1 MRLRVYLAPCG
12 IGLGHITRAHPIA
25 TELKHRGIETVFS
38 TYLDGLD
45 YAKRNHLRTYEAVP
59 INFRVTNDGAI
70 DFKKTAATSGFSLG
84 IRTFLK
90 QVVRE
95 IQFLKL
101 FRPDVV
107 LSDSRASSL
116 VAAWLLRIPVALML
130 NQFRVE
136 IIRRP
141 SGRSLT
147 PLDRL
152 FFLIAN
158 LGWLFIRT
166 VIQLVWGR
174 SQVILIPDLPSP
186 YTISLGNLAIPRR
199 YTEKVKLIG
208 PIVEGQHESSKSST
222 RSDDIRSK
230 LGLGLELPFI
240 YAAVSGPKVEREILA
255 RILLGSFKNMPGN
268 YQIVLSRGNPNGKNT
283 MHSVGGVSVY
293 DWIENQDDFIRASDL
308 VIGRAGHGTIMKS
321 LAYGKPMVLVP
332 IPDQTE
338 QYGNAR
344 RAASLHVAETID
356 QNTLDRDTLKSK
368 VDKVLESEK
377 YIMNASRISKE
388 VAAMDAVAMACDIL
402 EGLASRP

>member
-1 MRLRVYLAPCG
+1 MRVYLAPCG

-25 TELKHRGIETVFS
+25 NELKHRRIETVFS

-59 INFRVTNDGAI
+59 IEFRVTNDGTI
-70 DFKKTAATSGFSLG
+70 DFKRTAATSGFSLG
-84 IRTFLK
+84 IRRFLE

-95 IQFLKL
+95 IQFLKQ

-116 VAAWLLRIPVALML
+116 VAAWLLRVPVALML

-141 SGRSLT
+141 SGRSLKS
-147 PLDRL
+147 LDRL

-158 LGWLFIRT
+158 VGWLFIRT
-166 VIQLVWGR
+166 AIQLVWGR

-208 PIVEGQHESSKSST
+208 PIVERQHDKTST
-222 RSDDIRSK
+222 RSDIRRK
-230 LGLGLELPFI
+230 LGLGSKLPFI
-240 YAAVSGPKVEREILA
+240 YAAVSGPKVERNILA
-255 RILLGSFKNMPGN
+255 RILLDSFKNMSED
-268 YQIVLSRGNPNGKNT
+268 YQIVLSRGNPEGKKT
-283 MHSVGGVSVY
+283 AHSVGGVRVY

-321 LAYGKPMVLVP
+321 LAYGKPMMLVP
-332 IPDQTE
+332 IPDHTE

-344 RAASLHVAETID
+344 RATSLHVAEMID
-356 QNTLDRDTLKSK
+356 QNMLNRDTLRSK
-368 VDKVLESEK
+368 VEKVLGSHK
-377 YIMNASRISKE
+377 YTTNASRISKE
-388 VAAMDAVAMACDIL
+388 AAGMNAVARACDIV
-402 EGLASRP
+402 EGLADRS

>member
-1 MRLRVYLAPCG
+1 M
-12 IGLGHITRAHPIA
+12 TRAHPIA
-25 TELKHRGIETVFS
+25 NELKHRGIEAVFS

-59 INFRVTNDGAI
+59 INFRVTTDGTI
-70 DFKKTAATSGFSLG
+70 DFKTTAATSGFSLG
-84 IRTFLK
+84 IRRFLE

-95 IQFLKL
+95 IQFLKQ

-116 VAAWLLRIPVALML
+116 VAGWLLRIPVALML
-130 NQFRVE
+130 NQFRIE

-147 PLDRL
+147 PFDRL

-158 LGWLFIRT
+158 VGWLFIRT
-166 VIQLVWGR
+166 AIQLVWGR

-186 YTISLGNLAIPRR
+186 YTVSSGNLAIPRR

-208 PIVEGQHESSKSST
+208 PVVERQHDKTST
-222 RSDDIRSK
+222 RSDIRRK
-230 LGLGLELPFI
+230 LGLGLKLPFI
-240 YAAVSGPKVEREILA
+240 YAAVSGPKVERETLA
-255 RILLGSFKNMPGN
+255 RMLLDSFQNMSGD
-268 YQIVLSRGNPNGKNT
+268 YQIVLSTGNPEGKRT
-283 MHSVGGVSVY
+283 MHSVGGVRVY

-332 IPDQTE
+332 IPDHTE

-344 RAASLHVAETID
+344 RAASLHVAEIID
-356 QNTLDRDTLKSK
+356 QNMLDHDTLKSK
-368 VDKVLESEK
+368 VEKVLESHE
-377 YIMNASRISKE
+377 YIANVSRISKE
-388 VAAMDAVAMACDIL
+388 AAAMDGVATACDIV
-402 EGLASRP
+402 EALASQP

>member
-1 MRLRVYLAPCG
+1 MRVYLAPCG

-25 TELKHRGIETVFS
+25 NELKHRGIETAFS

-59 INFRVTNDGAI
+59 INFRVTNDGTI

-84 IRTFLK
+84 IRRFLE

-95 IQFLKL
+95 IQFLKQ

-136 IIRRP
+136 IIRSP

-166 VIQLVWGR
+166 AIQLVWGR

-208 PIVEGQHESSKSST
+208 PIVERQHDKSST
-222 RSDDIRSK
+222 RSDIRRK
-230 LGLGLELPFI
+230 LGFGSKLPFI

-255 RILLGSFKNMPGN
+255 RILLDSFRNMSQD
-268 YQIVLSRGNPNGKNT
+268 YQIVLSRGNPEGKRT
-283 MHSVGGVSVY
+283 RHSMGGVWVY
-293 DWIENQDDFIRASDL
+293 DWIENQDDFIKASDL

-321 LAYGKPMVLVP
+321 LAYGKPLVLVP

-338 QYGNAR
+338 QNGNAR
-344 RAASLHVAETID
+344 RASSLHVAEIID
-356 QNTLDRDTLKSK
+356 QNMLNHDTLKSK
-368 VDKVLESEK
+368 VEKVLESHE
-377 YIMNASRISKE
+377 YTTNASRVSKE
-388 VAAMDAVAMACDIL
+388 VTAMDAVAMACDIV
-402 EGLASRP
+402 EGLASRA

>member
-25 TELKHRGIETVFS
+25 NELEHRGIETVFS

-84 IRTFLK
+84 IRTFLE

-95 IQFLKL
+95 IQFLKQ

-116 VAAWLLRIPVALML
+116 AAAWLLRIPVALML

-136 IIRRP
+136 IIKRP
-141 SGRSLT
+141 SGRLLT

-158 LGWLFIRT
+158 LGWMFIRT
-166 VIQLVWGR
+166 AIQLVWGR

-199 YTEKVKLIG
+199 YAEKVKLIG
-208 PIVEGQHESSKSST
+208 PIVDRQHHKSST
-222 RSDDIRSK
+222 RGDYIRRK
-230 LGLGLELPFI
+230 LGLGSKLPLI

-255 RILLGSFKNMPGN
+255 RMLLDSFKNMPGN
-268 YQIVLSRGNPNGKNT
+268 YQIVLSRGNPNGNRT

-293 DWIENQDDFIRASDL
+293 DWIENQDDVIRASDL

-344 RAASLHVAETID
+344 RAASLHVAEMID
-356 QNTLDRDTLKSK
+356 QNMLDHESLKSK
-368 VDKVLESEK
+368 VEKVLESDK
-377 YIMNASRISKE
+377 YITNASRISKE
-388 VAAMDAVAMACDIL
+388 AAAMDAVAMTCDIV